1 MRYYLGLGSNTG
13 DSLENLAAAA
23 GRLKQEGIRIVRRS
37 SIYRTEPVGL
47 KKQPWFYNQA
57 IEIETALSPAGLL
70 KAAKAI
76 ERELDRKPGP
86 KNGPRPMD
94 IDILL
99 AGDEIV
105 ETPDLAIPH
114 PRLTERRF
122 ALVPLAEI
130 APEAVHPVRK
140 KTIRA
145 LLRNCP
151 DQSVVKIL
159 QVG

>member
-23 GRLKQEGIRIVRRS
+23 GRMKQEGIRIIRRS

-47 KKQPWFYNQA
+47 KKQLWFYNQA

-70 KAAKAI
+70 KVAKVI
-76 ERELDRKPGP
+76 ERELGRKPGP

-105 ETPDLAIPH
+105 ETPDLNIPH

-130 APEAVHPVRK
+130 APEAVHPVRE

-151 DQSVVKIL
+151 DRSVVKIL